1 MVVMIAQT
9 LFEKTEDLQRRQT
22 DLDEE
27 REAIESREAQ
37 MQVYTE
43 ELQAENG

>member
-9 LFEKTEDLQRRQT
+9 LFEKTEDLSRRQT
-22 DLDEE
+22 EFDEE
-27 REAIESREAQ
+27 KEAIESREAQ
-37 MQVYTE
+37 MQAYSE